1 MRLPT
6 PIVRIVKHGC
16 CASGSNPLPSR
27 LPRRDNQMTEI
38 RMRRALG
45 RSWGRHV
52 VCRCGMRWPGTGRV
66 WAVRPTARLVLRDRV
81 CHGPTMSV
89 WSCRGAGP
97 CGVSGLPRLSPGMG
111 TSGPGC
117 ALLAARRSPPKP
129 IPMCRAVYEPCAR
142 GGGTLCCNILSAGG
156 RDVRYSDVA
165 ISGPYL
171 TISDYICLYLAISC
185 HISHIRHIRTF
196 EHNITHPRRGCRRCA
211 PPADRW
217 ALACGADVWAARGPG

>member
-1 MRLPT
+1 MAVLVAVCAT

-45 RSWGRHV
+45 RSWGRRV
-52 VCRCGMRWPGTGRV
+52 VGRCGMRWPGAGRV
-66 WAVRPTARLVLRDRV
+66 RAVRPMARLVLRDRV

-117 ALLAARRSPPKP
+117 ALLAARRSPPGP
-129 IPMCRAVYEPCAR
+129 SPSPCAVPCMNHVR
-142 GGGTLCCNILSAGG
+142 VGGGHCAVISYPRADATSATPML
-156 RDVRYSDVA
+156 RY
-165 ISGPYL
+165 P
-171 TISDYICLYLAISC
+171 
-185 HISHIRHIRTF
+185 
-196 EHNITHPRRGCRRCA
+196 
-211 PPADRW
+211 DRI
-217 ALACGADVWAARGPG
+217 